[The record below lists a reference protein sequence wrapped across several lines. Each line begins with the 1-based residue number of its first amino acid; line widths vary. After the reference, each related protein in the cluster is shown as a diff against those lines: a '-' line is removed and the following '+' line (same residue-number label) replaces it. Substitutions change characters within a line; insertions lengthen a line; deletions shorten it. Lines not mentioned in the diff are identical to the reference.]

1 MNKIIL
7 LSTFFI
13 TIPFFVFAQE
23 YAFEGL
29 INTELKVRVRFD
41 INENKA
47 EGYCIYIDS
56 KEKSLLTGEKKEDGT
71 VVLSQSNGERFE
83 GKIIASYMY
92 KGEYF
97 NAEGIDQGTFL
108 FSKTDATEKEDET
121 LLVVSDS
128 TAHASGKADR
138 LHGTETEVNDILRNH
153 LTEFKRCYTQNIDPL
168 KCRQAS
174 AMAITELFQTNDF
187 KDQYVGGSYLTM
199 SESYDH
205 ITASSDWKM
214 LGEANSATLKDAQA
228 RANEGE
234 LVIVSYPFK
243 GFIQLGFI
251 RKGDAKMSSKW
262 NMEVPSIAIFFYNDP
277 EKSSIS
283 KQMNFIWRSPEN
295 IEVWVRK

>member
-1 MNKIIL
+1 MSKKFL
-7 LSTFFI
+7 LSTLFL
-13 TIPFFVFAQE
+13 TIPFFLFAQE

-41 INENKA
+41 ITDNKA
-47 EGYCIYIDS
+47 EGYCIYISS
-56 KEKSLLTGEKKEDGT
+56 KEKLPLTGEQKEDGT
-71 VVLSQSNGERFE
+71 VILKQSNGERFE

-97 NAEGIDQGTFL
+97 NAEGVDQGTFL
-108 FSKTDATEKEDET
+108 FSKTDVSVKEDDA
-121 LLVVSDS
+121 LLTVSDS
-128 TAHASGKADR
+128 TAHSSVQTDR

-153 LTEFKRCYTQNIDPL
+153 LAEFKRCYTQNIDPL

-174 AMAITELFQTNDF
+174 AMAICELFQTNDF
-187 KDQYVGGSYLTM
+187 KDPYVGGSYLTM

-214 LGEANSATLKDAQA
+214 LGEASSATLKDAQE

-251 RKGDAKMSSKW
+251 RKGEAKMSSKW
-262 NMEVPSIAIFFYNDP
+262 NMNVPSIAIFFYNDP
-277 EKSSIS
+277 EKSSID

-295 IEVWVRK
+295 IEVWVKK